1 MTYRFHGLDN
11 DLLNLKDVTK
21 NLKVQSEHL
30 RKKANVLESTILTIG
45 SDHNSLE
52 QCGQIILK
60 LVEFQIV
67 FPIVLQCKCR
77 WGMQFKTLVKLLKSY
92 IQALV
97 RCAV

>member
-1 MTYRFHGLDN
+1 MTSRFHGLDN

-52 QCGQIILK
+52 
-60 LVEFQIV
+60 
-67 FPIVLQCKCR
+67 
-77 WGMQFKTLVKLLKSY
+77 
-92 IQALV
+92 
-97 RCAV
+97 